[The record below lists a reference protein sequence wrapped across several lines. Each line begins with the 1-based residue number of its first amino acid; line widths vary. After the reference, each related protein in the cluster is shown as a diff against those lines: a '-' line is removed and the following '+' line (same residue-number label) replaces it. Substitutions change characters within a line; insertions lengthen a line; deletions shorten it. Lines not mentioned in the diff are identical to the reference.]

1 MKSKQI
7 RVFAASLALIAAAL
21 FITGCDPTTTL
32 NIPRPVPDPPRE
44 LMLAKVGEEVK
55 SISERSTLAAEA
67 DALYEQAKATGDPD
81 AYLEARDLY
90 DRAGAYNRAAELSL
104 EYGKLA
110 DNVANEARARLDA
123 GRLYQNGAEYK
134 KAAGIFKGLSK
145 HKTYSKL
152 GYTVPGDYQTYGEV
166 SLFQLGFTYELMGE
180 WKDALKTYQQFTEN
194 FADRIVPRIN
204 ANYRMGWVARYLEDD
219 ETARSSFARS
229 YDIYDSASMLMKE
242 KMEEIRPIA
251 LNGRFQSL
259 EYDYYEF
266 DGLALALPQ
275 KNMEANLNRRMD
287 LSQNL
292 LAEYTDFVQTTYDD
306 EVEWKFISV
315 LRAGDVYYG
324 FARALEEA
332 ELPKDIDPAR
342 WEKLDKNDP
351 KRLDAENKYNNYL
364 DELDA
369 QVMPLDEKAVEYYR
383 LAIGLVEQYN
393 LEGPWVDRARAM
405 LGEIDDE

>member
-1 MKSKQI
+1 MKSKPI
-7 RVFAASLALIAAAL
+7 RTVITAIILLVATLL
-21 FITGCDPTTTL
+21 ITGCGPTSTL

-55 SISERSTLAAEA
+55 SIAERTALLAEGEA
-67 DALYEQAKATGDPD
+67 RYEEAKITGDPD

-90 DRAGAYNRAAELSL
+90 GRAGAYNRAAEVSL
-104 EYGKLA
+104 EYSKLA
-110 DNVANEARARLDA
+110 NNVANEARARIDA
-123 GRLYQNGAEYK
+123 ARLYQNGAEYK
-134 KAAGIFKGLSK
+134 KAAKIFRELSK

-166 SLFQLGFTYELMGE
+166 SLFQLGFTYELMGK
-180 WKDALKTYQQFTEN
+180 WKDALKTYQQFTRD
-194 FADRIVPRIN
+194 FADRVVPRIN

-219 ETARSSFARS
+219 ETARSSFAGS

-242 KMEEIRPIA
+242 KMEEVRPIA

-259 EYDYYEF
+259 EYEYYEF

-275 KNMEANLNRRMD
+275 KNMETNLNRRME
-287 LSQNL
+287 LSQSL
-292 LAEYTDFVQTTYDD
+292 LAEYTDFITTSYDD

-342 WEKLDKNDP
+342 WEKLDENDP
-351 KRLDAENKYNNYL
+351 KRRDAENKYNNYL

-369 QVMPLDEKAVEYYR
+369 QVIPLDEKAVEYYR

-405 LGEIDDE
+405 LGEIDE

>member
-1 MKSKQI
+1 
-7 RVFAASLALIAAAL
+7 
-21 FITGCDPTTTL
+21 
-32 NIPRPVPDPPRE
+32 
-44 LMLAKVGEEVK
+44 MLAKVGEEVK
-55 SISERSTLAAEA
+55 AISERTARLAEA
-67 DALYEQAKATGDPD
+67 DALYEKAKTSGDPET
-81 AYLEARDLY
+81 YLEARDLY
-90 DRAGAYNRAAELSL
+90 DEAGAYVKAAEVSL
-104 EYGKLA
+104 KYGKLA
-110 DNVANEARARLDA
+110 DNVANEARARIDA
-123 GRLYQNGAEYK
+123 ARLYQNGAEYK
-134 KAAGIFKGLSK
+134 KAAKIFKELSQ

-180 WKDALKTYQQFTEN
+180 WKNALKAYQKFTEN
-194 FADRIVPRIN
+194 FADRVVPHIN
-204 ANYRMGWVARYLEDD
+204 ANYRMGWVARYLEED
-219 ETARSSFARS
+219 EIARNRFAGS

-242 KMEEIRPIA
+242 KMEEVRPIA

-275 KNMEANLNRRMD
+275 KNMEANLNRRME
-287 LSQNL
+287 LSQSL

-342 WEKLDKNDP
+342 WEKLDENDP
-351 KRLDAENKYNNYL
+351 KRRDAENKYNNYL
-364 DELDA
+364 DELEA
-369 QVMPLDEKAVEYYR
+369 QVIPLDEKAVEYYR

-405 LGEIDDE
+405 LGEIDE